1 MTRSLP
7 KVLDVDE
14 SAALVDVF
22 NPRYDSGLKNVC
34 MVRLMLEAGLR
45 VSEVVGLELD
55 DLNR

>member
-7 KVLDVDE
+7 KVLDADE

-22 NPRYDSGLKNVC
+22 NLRYDSGLKNVC

-45 VSEVVGLELD
+45 VF
-55 DLNR
+55 